1 MFGKAYNAIG
11 SIFGKVFNPI
21 ARGVSKT
28 AQVYNQLPPETQ
40 AIVAG
45 KSEDVARGVRTDYP
59 PAVRSFLERG
69 GANIPVQSLEIVIE
83 PLAPVVETL
92 ANKMTAGLASEY
104 AHLRG
109 FDGFFHV
116 ALIVNGKYAIEK
128 HKEGIYVGTEVP
140 RGKLNP
146 KVRVVRKQ
154 INVALRAKGTAPPGT
169 DEVRPPLLMDDEGE
183 FHESDRVYYF
193 NSAKPYYQQ
202 PPTTLATDR
211 LTIGSMLE
219 NTHKMMGDPAF
230 FSYDLFKNNCAIF
243 VEKVLQANGL
253 LSQDAQRFVG
263 QDIEGLARQMP
274 GWTNTVA
281 KTFTNLTNLVSI
293 AQTGR

>member
-11 SIFGKVFNPI
+11 SVFQKVFNPI

-28 AQVYNQLPPETQ
+28 AQVYNQLPPEAQ
-40 AIVAG
+40 AVVSG
-45 KSEDVARGVRTDYP
+45 KAEDVARGVRTDYP
-59 PAVRSFLERG
+59 PAVRKFLENG
-69 GANIPVQSLEIVIE
+69 GAEIPVHSLEIVIE

-92 ANKMTAGLASEY
+92 ANKMTANLASHY
-104 AHLRG
+104 AHARG

-140 RGKLNP
+140 RGKMNP
-146 KVRVVRKQ
+146 KVRVVRKH
-154 INVALRAKGTAPPGT
+154 INLTHRSAGTASPGS
-169 DEVRPPLLMDDEGE
+169 DEVRPALVDIDGE
-183 FHESDRVYYF
+183 FHEPGVWF
-193 NSAKPYYQQ
+193 NTTPYYQQ
-202 PPTTLATDR
+202 PPTTRATDR

-219 NTHKMMGDPAF
+219 KTHKMMGDPAF

-243 VEKVLQANGL
+243 VETVLRANGL
-253 LSQDAQRFVG
+253 LSEDARRFVA

-281 KTFTNLTNLVSI
+281 KSFTNLTNLVSI